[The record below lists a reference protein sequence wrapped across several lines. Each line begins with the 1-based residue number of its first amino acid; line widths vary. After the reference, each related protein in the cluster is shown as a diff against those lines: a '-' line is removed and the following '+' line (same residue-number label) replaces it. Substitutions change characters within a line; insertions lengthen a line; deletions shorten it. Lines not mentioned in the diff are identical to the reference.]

1 MYYYKDPFGLKGYIS
16 IDSASGEP
24 VEKIFLQLFQNS
36 SLEKMV
42 NEGIMVKVGTR
53 ETIVDRKGSNLEA
66 NDDIMVEENPK
77 MEN

>member
-53 ETIVDRKGSNLEA
+53 ETIVDRNGLNLEA
-66 NDDIMVEENPK
+66 TDEENPK